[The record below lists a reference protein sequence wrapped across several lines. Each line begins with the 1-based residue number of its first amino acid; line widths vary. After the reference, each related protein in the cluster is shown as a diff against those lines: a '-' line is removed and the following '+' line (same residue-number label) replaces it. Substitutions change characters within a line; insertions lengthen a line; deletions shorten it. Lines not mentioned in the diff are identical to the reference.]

1 MKIFLHPQK
10 ENVKSLS
17 VCGCAALTFSRRVL
31 CVPSCDGS
39 CQTSTRSLTA
49 PTPICNKLKCR
60 SMVNCDVSPR
70 LASFFTPHSSA
81 SGLVPGLACLAIL
94 RIIRLFALSDALNL
108 VKFLCFPLITLSLL
122 LFLTDNVTG
131 SLFFCP
137 SVSVSLRLSSSS
149 SPLFLSL
156 YRWFSIPSLYFSFS
170 SPTLQISFYYSPS
183 LSLPRPPHAFA
194 LLISP
199 SLPLSPSLG

>member
-1 MKIFLHPQK
+1 MFLSNMTLKIFLHPQK

-17 VCGCAALTFSRRVL
+17 VCVCAALTFSRRVL

-156 YRWFSIPSLYFSFS
+156 CIVGSQSHRFTFLSPLPLSRSPSITLPLFL
-170 SPTLQISFYYSPS
+170 SPANPTPS
-183 LSLPRPPHAFA
+183 LS
-194 LLISP
+194 
-199 SLPLSPSLG
+199 